1 MTVSRRII
9 LLKWNFNKNM
19 AKKTHPKIKMT
30 AEITFVFF
38 ISLLLLGGTPLF
50 ARADILTFDETGAGE
65 TQDTP
70 QTSQDYLKELYNFL
84 LGFVGVAAMG
94 SIVYGGVLY
103 IISAGNPS
111 RVGEAKTA
119 IWNGIIG
126 LLVAAFGYLILTTIN
141 PALVGG
147 FDLQKI
153 VETNLNNAQQ
163 GQ

>member
-1 MTVSRRII
+1 MQHNAMRIIPIIITLILFTALVASPFFAGAQIITVSG
-9 LLKWNFNKNM
+9 
-19 AKKTHPKIKMT
+19 TGGT
-30 AEITFVFF
+30 A
-38 ISLLLLGGTPLF
+38 LGGSS
-50 ARADILTFDETGAGE
+50 E
-65 TQDTP
+65 P
-70 QTSQDYLKELYNFL
+70 QTSQDYLRELYDFL

-119 IWNGIIG
+119 IGNGIIG
-126 LLVAAFGYLILTTIN
+126 LLVAAFGYLILQTIN
-141 PALVGG
+141 PALVNG